1 MYIRKTTKQSR
12 LEMHFPIKF
21 IIALPFLI
29 FQLADVYGQN
39 APLEGFLN
47 GKSAVLISSSPGAKP
62 SITWENLAEEI
73 HGAFVEAG
81 GDPVAY
87 YELEDIILS
96 EGIQAGYASAFS
108 QRQIQ
113 NIVVV
118 TRRENGEVHIHIM
131 PFTQDKNMVSPG
143 TSWSAMANNLTEIK
157 ERIKAIGTSNKTQNL
172 LVNDVPEF
180 FSDKLASEVS
190 SAAPQFLARNPLN
203 LNMFKL
209 GIPLAGSA
217 GETAFLTTFR
227 YDLLGKSS
235 EQIAAEQKMEREG
248 LESIFKNN
256 YSHEVEFLTTSLT
269 DEELIK
275 NRVQFVLMRL
285 EGREGDL
292 MQSMGL
298 EIPQSIDRDRIV
310 FKYYIKFLVRN
321 ELYLGPEWDADP
333 NWDTALSNFL
343 ENLRE

>member
-12 LEMHFPIKF
+12 LEMHFPLKF
-21 IIALPFLI
+21 IAAIPFLLL
-29 FQLADVYGQN
+29 QLTDGYGQN
-39 APLEGFLN
+39 PPIEGFLN
-47 GKSAVLISSSPGAKP
+47 GKSAVLISTSPVAKP
-62 SITWENLAEEI
+62 IITWENLGKEI
-73 HGAFVEAG
+73 HGALVEAG

-108 QRQIQ
+108 QRLIE
-113 NIVVV
+113 NIVLL
-118 TRRENGEVHIHIM
+118 TRKDNGEVHVHIM
-131 PFTQDKNMVSPG
+131 PFTQDNNMVSPG
-143 TSWSAMANNLTEIK
+143 TSWSAKASNMPELK
-157 ERIKAIGTSNKTQNL
+157 ERIEAIGVSNKSRNL
-172 LVNDVPEF
+172 LVNEVPEF
-180 FSDKLASEVS
+180 FSGTLASEVS
-190 SAAPQFLARNPLN
+190 SGSPQFLARNPLN

-235 EQIAAEQKMEREG
+235 EQISAEQKIEREG
-248 LESIFKNN
+248 LERIFKE
-256 YSHEVEFLTTSLT
+256 YYPYEVEFLTTSLT
-269 DEELIK
+269 DAELIS

-292 MQSMGL
+292 IQSMGL
-298 EIPQSIDRDRIV
+298 EIPQSLDKDRIV
-310 FKYYIKFLVRN
+310 IKYYIKFLVRN

-333 NWDTALSNFL
+333 DWNTALTNFL
-343 ENLRE
+343 KNLGV